1 MPGGSC
7 QRSWSEAG
15 RGLGRLLRA
24 EARPCPVGHA
34 SGVRKGPLHPRTGP
48 DGPREGPWLS
58 SVDVQPRVGVN
69 KPAGSSVPV
78 IVVALSVA
86 GGGGRCRSAAQH
98 GMQCVAC
105 KRHTDKQAIVSAEP
119 TCRPPLA

>member
-1 MPGGSC
+1 MSEKLVG
-7 QRSWSEAG
+7 SWS
-15 RGLGRLLRA
+15 RTRRA
-24 EARPCPVGHA
+24 EARPSPVGHA

-69 KPAGSSVPV
+69 IKPAGSSVPV